1 MLRKSNEK
9 WLKAGAQPKENAA
22 PNSQNLDI
30 VLFSM
35 KPEDEIT
42 LSVYN
47 KKEEFF
53 KKRPNTAPMAG
64 KFERLPG

>member
-1 MLRKSNEK
+1 
-9 WLKAGAQPKENAA
+9 
-22 PNSQNLDI
+22 
-30 VLFSM
+30 M

-64 KFERLPG
+64 QFDRLPGQAAPLKPVPEEGEGDIDNYVPPDRIKLPDFKD